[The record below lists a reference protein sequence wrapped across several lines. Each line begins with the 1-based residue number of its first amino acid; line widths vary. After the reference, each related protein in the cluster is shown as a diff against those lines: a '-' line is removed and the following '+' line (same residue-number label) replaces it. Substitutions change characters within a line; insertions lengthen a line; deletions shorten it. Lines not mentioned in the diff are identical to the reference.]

1 MKKPV
6 RKEDR
11 LGFGRCARRLS
22 DPKSLTA
29 LDDNI
34 IEEREKK
41 IKEFR
46 ELNASASQA
55 HTYQAL
61 AGPGG
66 GDYKGS
72 APSNK
77 RPRSPNC
84 EANQRSPKRG
94 GFPGQ
99 SRDGKR
105 QKESDNYWTS
115 KAFAN
120 CDGPSKTMER
130 RREEREVRIPRYN
143 QNSTVWNR
151 LEGRVDGK
159 DRKTAEAY
167 NSRLRQGSMDQER
180 GSEPY
185 SWKERHYSHKSQAS
199 HQVRRPR
206 AEVNEGKSSSPSRTV
221 TNPKHQRTHTPKKAD
236 SQQTISGGLHER
248 SSMGGKVLEF
258 WWYIKTKPPKKDE
271 DVSKEKQP
279 YRKNQLPILLPPQ
292 TMLTRDIGTVVFRK
306 ERTHLTPIAPR
317 FVSSPLRLRDEP
329 EEPCLDLVTLMKS
342 SHIDDMVLTREEE
355 AEVDKLAEEFGDAVM
370 DETMVQN
377 DDLLVDE
384 PGYDA
389 EIIAIS
395 QLSLANDVNNDNSVT
410 SEAAKAPQPTK
421 T

>member
-1 MKKPV
+1 
-6 RKEDR
+6 
-11 LGFGRCARRLS
+11 
-22 DPKSLTA
+22 
-29 LDDNI
+29 
-34 IEEREKK
+34 
-41 IKEFR
+41 
-46 ELNASASQA
+46 
-55 HTYQAL
+55 
-61 AGPGG
+61 
-66 GDYKGS
+66 
-72 APSNK
+72 
-77 RPRSPNC
+77 
-84 EANQRSPKRG
+84 
-94 GFPGQ
+94 
-99 SRDGKR
+99 
-105 QKESDNYWTS
+105 
-115 KAFAN
+115 
-120 CDGPSKTMER
+120 MER

-159 DRKTAEAY
+159 DRKMAEVY
-167 NSRLRQGSMDQER
+167 NSRLRQGSMDQQR
-180 GSEPY
+180 GREPY
-185 SWKERHYSHKSQAS
+185 SWKERHYSHQSQAS
-199 HQVRRPR
+199 HQVWRPR
-206 AEVNEGKSSSPSRTV
+206 AQANEGKSSSPSRTV
-221 TNPKHQRTHTPKKAD
+221 TNPKHQRTHTPEKAD

-248 SSMGGKVLEF
+248 SSMGGKEE
-258 WWYIKTKPPKKDE
+258 PPAN
-271 DVSKEKQP
+271 SP
-279 YRKNQLPILLPPQ
+279 TPQ

-421 T
+421 TQQTKNKSVVLSRTLPIGTSQGSSSFQEAECANRTSISEKERLG